1 MTLRTIA
8 PSVCNVKTKRITFRA
23 SAELYR
29 YLAQMAKR
37 DNRSLSSL
45 VEKLLIEATRKAV
58 SREP

>member
-1 MTLRTIA
+1 M
-8 PSVCNVKTKRITFRA
+8 KTKRITFRA

-29 YLAQMAKR
+29 LLAQMAKR
-37 DNRSLSSL
+37 DSRSLSSL